1 MITEGRRVLMAMTE
15 RQKAFLQQFWEL
27 YREVKA
33 PLHYS
38 VVAEKLKMSNISAY
52 DMLRLLKKQG
62 MVASQYLLPKKQRG
76 PGRSTIVFYPTQ
88 RAKALLSDPSPE
100 DFERKEWEDLKRK
113 ILRALTK
120 SKGEYDQM
128 LDELLSRIPD
138 RQSPMLHSAE
148 LVTAMVLQLCQL
160 GQEARVRLLDEVRRL
175 MLAGE
180 SGLSA
185 LAGLPLGLTLAEGA
199 NGRLTNKLLSYVER
213 YQENLSR
220 MSAESKRA
228 LSDFLLEVVKTVE
241 GEKV

>member
-1 MITEGRRVLMAMTE
+1 MGMTE
-15 RQKAFLQQFWEL
+15 RQKAFLEQFWEL

-38 VVAEKLKMSNISAY
+38 AVAEKLKISNISAY

-88 RAKALLSDPSPE
+88 RAKALFSDPLPE
-100 DFERKEWEDLKRK
+100 DYERTEWEDLRDK
-113 ILRALTK
+113 ILQALRR

-128 LDELLSRIPD
+128 LEELLSRIPR
-138 RQSPMLHSAE
+138 RQSPMLHSTE
-148 LVTAMVLQLCQL
+148 MITAIVLQMCQL
-160 GQEARVRLLDEVRRL
+160 GEETRARLLKEVRTL

-185 LAGLPLGLTLAEGA
+185 LAGLPVGFTLAEGGNA
-199 NGRLTNKLLSYVER
+199 RFTDKLLSHVGR

-220 MSAESKRA
+220 MGTESKKA
-228 LSDFLLEVVKTVE
+228 LSDFLLEVVRTVE